1 MNVTMEWSEPPTPSR
16 QGKWGPIYKELEA
29 RPSEW
34 AKISEGRKRNT
45 YSLASRL
52 RKEAGPGF
60 EFTSR
65 TLGEDLAGVWGR
77 YVGDANEPQV
87 APVEMAG
94 EHGNMQPEELPDP
107 L

>member
-1 MNVTMEWSEPPTPSR
+1 MTMEWSDPPNPTR
-16 QGKWGPIYKELEA
+16 RGKWSPMIDELEVN
-29 RPSEW
+29 PGKW
-34 AKISEGRKRNT
+34 AKLSEGRKRNT
-45 YSLASRL
+45 YSLAGRL

-87 APVEMAG
+87 APVEIAG
-94 EHGNMQPEELPDP
+94 EHENMQPEELPDP